1 MGFHEIVW
9 HKQSWNMFLL
19 FETDLEFESYSQCS
33 YCCCTKS
40 VYEGNN
46 EITLH
51 CFTRHLYLTPIFS
64 SSLFPRQATGKMT
77 SDSAG
82 TIPFTTRV
90 CVLVCVSWRLCTFTV
105 LSAGLFAFPLWD
117 KAGFWEYLP
126 QDFQPVGQPLRRND
140 ILFLLKMHTHTR
152 THTHTH
158 VYLVAKP

>member
-1 MGFHEIVW
+1 
-9 HKQSWNMFLL
+9 MFLL

-51 CFTRHLYLTPIFS
+51 CFTRHLYLTSIFS

-90 CVLVCVSWRLCTFTV
+90 CVLVCEL
-105 LSAGLFAFPLWD
+105 AA
-117 KAGFWEYLP
+117 
-126 QDFQPVGQPLRRND
+126 
-140 ILFLLKMHTHTR
+140 
-152 THTHTH
+152 
-158 VYLVAKP
+158 VYFHCPFCWIVCIPTLG